1 MGQITDLNT
10 DHFNKEWSYINDHRL
25 YLKDSIKYLTHIS
38 MAKIKTG
45 TVKYWRECQWIIHKL
60 LVGMQNGT
68 AILGTI

>member
-1 MGQITDLNT
+1 
-10 DHFNKEWSYINDHRL
+10 
-25 YLKDSIKYLTHIS
+25 